1 MYYVLCVFCATILPT
16 QDQRVE
22 LDFTR
27 ISQPV
32 VASQLELSDEQ
43 RSKVADLLTERI
55 NKLAAAKPA
64 DRAAIRSANNDAL
77 KALLSPTQL
86 AKYQVLLKGGKLR
99 FNFRGENWADVLN
112 WFASESEL
120 SLVMNET
127 PPGDFTYS
135 DQKEYSSPQAIDLL
149 NSILL
154 SKGYTLI
161 RREKMLIVANLTTGI
176 PYELV
181 PTETLEGLAL
191 RGKFEWVRI
200 KFPLQGRPIAAVL
213 DEVKPMISNNGMA
226 TALTASG
233 QLMVTETAGK
243 MEAIGVLVSAVPI
256 PTPPPK
262 PPKAPDPPPNIFVV
276 HSAKGLDIDGTVET
290 IQKFFATTS
299 VAGDA
304 KAEEIQVY
312 APQAQ
317 QDLIKSSLDKMIS
330 NASTELRVFTDVY
343 PIDRLSIANVQE
355 QLSTLFPETKFTIDT
370 ENSRLVVSANT
381 KTHGGVKETLTK
393 LGASSQATSDKTVF
407 VYSVAKEE
415 AENLATV
422 LSEMLPRAQV
432 IVQGNRIAV
441 RANPSDH
448 LIAKSLVDQISS
460 TANPKTAM
468 LLRFYDLNENLS
480 DITTTIQAMA
490 KEGTVTW
497 LESRKKLSVIADAKT
512 HELVKKTIEQVNLD
526 LPKPKPKS
534 LKIFNVSPAQ
544 KEKFSQVFAE
554 LVGEFGDASLITGA
568 APNEIAILADTE
580 QQAAVESVINSLANL
595 KSFSEK
601 ELTAIE
607 ISVDDS
613 AQLVTLLNEKLKGIE
628 FLVNP
633 EKTTLFAWIS
643 KPEIESVKKTVK
655 TVEALLPKKLTSTL
669 EVYEVTGS
677 VEEIVSFISP
687 IASSA
692 KVTSDAANQRI
703 VVWANSLDHA
713 KIKATIDK
721 VDVLSKKQKSLEIY
735 ELKNAAASVAQT
747 MISNLDV
754 DATVTTSEDS
764 KSILVWAAPEDHVRI
779 KSMVDRLSVLKT
791 TQQSQVALYSVDRA
805 AAETTLS
812 AVQAVFPDAN
822 LSLDASSEKII
833 CIADEELQVQIKSLV
848 EKLQPAKP
856 STPKVLMSYELKHSD
871 AALVVGMLSDLH
883 PEIRFAADERAN
895 RVLVTAELG
904 EQPRFKAIIGQLDA
918 KASDRDEKV
927 LETYPIDSTKT
938 TVVTDLIQ
946 PLLPDMKF
954 SVDETSQNLVAVGTP
969 FEQQKLAKLLGQ
981 IKDGKSEN
989 KILKNYSTGSA
1000 PIEEVQ
1006 NVLLQ
1011 VVPSAIIAVN
1021 GGEGKMVVWATAE
1034 EQKLIESAINQLN
1047 NVGGDMSLK
1056 NYDLN
1061 KQVTGDILTLLQG
1074 LSKTARLA
1082 LSTDGKQLVI
1092 YATESDQKLFAGV
1105 VDELI
1110 KSDTSALS
1118 LKAYVASDDVISSTS
1133 AVVVDSFP
1141 NAKLVVQPDA
1151 GKLVI
1156 WASNEDH
1163 AKIQKAIDDLKS
1175 QLSKPKTPK
1184 TTVIYPL
1191 GKATKL
1197 SVIDMI
1203 NSDVEDAIILSDS
1216 QTDRI
1221 IVRANSE
1228 THLAVE
1234 QIVSDLKKTFDI
1246 VGEKT
1251 IKSHAVRNDIKAQA
1265 TTTIASLLP
1274 AVEFITNGDDTLIL
1288 VKATANDHESVD
1300 ELIKT
1305 LDTEIARKTPRTIAS
1320 YELTNL
1326 EKMLAIQI
1334 LSNRFPEITFVTED
1348 NTSRL
1353 LTWANP
1359 GEHNQIPLILK
1370 GLEAAVAVENE
1381 KKVEV
1386 YNIDAEKMIAA
1397 DVLDLIDSKLKENLT
1412 IQVATA
1418 TNSLV
1423 VRASA
1428 AQHAKLKSAVDA
1440 VVMQIKPLP
1449 KPTSL
1454 VYEFP
1459 LGNALAVSQLV
1470 SPLLSNTTISVA
1482 ADGKKLIATSNMEG
1496 HNLIASVLDQLK
1508 DEPQSKDTE
1517 TIVYKMNAATPSVIN
1532 SAIAAMSPK
1541 ARITA
1546 DDSSMSLIV
1555 TTSKVEHAVI
1565 ANILKQIND
1574 SSLGKKTEV
1583 FVLKTASPASLVSA
1597 ISALVSN
1604 SSVTADVPTNSVV
1617 VTALATDFPQIQ
1629 SIVDKLDMV
1638 AGDRIGNVVA
1648 KVYPFDQ
1655 KLVDAVDMQ
1664 AVIDEDLREGMSVR
1678 VNEIGNGLIIRTT
1691 PEKHQQLA
1699 LIFEQVIAQIPASQK
1714 IETRVYPLS
1723 KADPNTIENVLSA
1736 KFAQSDFAVDA
1747 NTRTVVATISVAE
1760 HVQLKTILD
1769 QMDSSVG
1776 DRIAASKAFKLKVA
1790 TPRIVG
1796 SAIESLLPN
1805 AIVDFDIASKTV
1817 IVTGTEEELK
1827 SAGDLVLQVDG
1838 SDLGKTTQVYKLVEA
1853 DPRFVSPAIEQLLPD
1868 AKISADRYSK
1878 ALFVTATEEEH
1889 QQVAKMVDELNTKKG
1904 QRSEVYKLNNADA
1917 RYVMPAVQSLLPNAT
1932 VTGDRIS
1939 KLLFVTGTDDDH
1951 AQVEKLVEKMNAPK
1965 SGQRSEV
1972 YKLIEAD
1979 PRYLTPAIQA
1989 LLPNATVSGDRY
2001 SKTVFV
2007 TGTDEDHKQVAVLI
2021 EKLNGRGTGQTTE
2034 VYKLAKASSVII
2046 EPALSALIPDGN
2058 VTADKISNTVVV
2070 SASAEDQAKVASVI
2084 EKLDKATG
2092 DELQLI
2098 IYRSKFEN
2106 ADPLNQV
2113 IANLFRDDPEVRIN
2127 FEWENQRILI
2137 VTTEVKHQLIKSL
2150 IEQVDQAKPK
2160 YENRF
2165 AKVYHLENIDSG
2177 AAEGIIRN
2185 LYGWWAPRIEV
2196 RREQGTNALIV
2207 VATDQQHQDLGKS
2220 IKEVDGD
2227 LRQLEVFQLVNVEP
2241 YTVEL
2246 AIEQLFAEIKETM
2259 RPSATSDLGTQQLF
2273 VRGTEAQIKLIRE
2286 MLKKMG
2292 ESFQDETSPSAKGGV
2307 RTIPFRGNAMDALRE
2322 IEAFWPRI
2330 RKNKI
2335 EIIRSGGPKIKRNY
2349 SPRISDDTVPEKK
2362 PDSDNPPTALDS
2374 QPSNAPEDSVHGGCG
2389 GQLNE
2394 NENENKSVDDVADSK
2409 QVQEPQKP
2417 IIQIEGLRPVKRN
2430 DASKQEKETL
2440 KKQGED
2446 AQIIVIAGDNEVTI
2460 ASSDLE
2466 ALDQLEYLLRTIQRG
2481 NRGGLGSS
2489 NFAVYLLSNSSAKDT
2504 AKLLTD
2510 LFEAIPESERLGS
2523 VGNAVF
2529 VAEDRLNAM
2538 VVYGTRKER
2547 DVIQEIIEVLDAEDL
2562 PDSLT
2567 TPSPELIQIENSS
2580 ADRILKIL
2588 ESVYSNQLTSGGG
2601 RRTVEIPEGVTTAVA
2616 SMLQQ
2621 INAATTG
2628 PILTLGMDENTNSIV
2643 MRAPMELGRE
2653 IKTFVERLDSIA
2665 KVSPAKKIRV
2675 LKMEGTNA
2683 ARVRSI
2689 LNGMTNAP

>member
-1 MYYVLCVFCATILPT
+1 MLFVRTDPPRFCLDQPHIMYYVLCVFCATILPA
-16 QDQRVE
+16 QDKRVE

-32 VASQLELSDEQ
+32 VANHLELSDDQ

-64 DRAAIRSANNDAL
+64 DRAAIRTANNEAL

-181 PTETLEGLAL
+181 PTETLEGLAV

-200 KFPLQGRPIAAVL
+200 KFPLEGRPIAAVL
-213 DEVKPMISNNGMA
+213 DEVKPMISDNGKA

-243 MEAIGVLVSAVPI
+243 MEAIGVLVSAVPVPTSP
-256 PTPPPK
+256 PTPPT
-262 PPKAPDPPPNIFVV
+262 PPPNIFVV

-317 QDLIKSSLDKMIS
+317 QDLVKSSLDKMIS
-330 NASTELRVFTDVY
+330 NASNELRVFTDVY

-355 QLSTLFPETKFTIDT
+355 QLSNLFPETKFTIDT
-370 ENSRLVVSANT
+370 ENSRLVVSANA

-422 LSEMLPRAQV
+422 LSELLPRAQV
-432 IVQGNRIAV
+432 VVQGDRIAV
-441 RANPSDH
+441 RANASDH

-460 TANPKTAM
+460 SANPKTAM

-497 LESRKKLSVIADAKT
+497 LESQKKLSVIADAKT
-512 HELVKKTIEQVNLD
+512 HELVMKTIEQVNLD

-534 LKIFNVSPAQ
+534 VRIFDVSPAQ

-554 LVGEFGDASLITGA
+554 LVGEFGDASLISGA
-568 APNEIAILADTE
+568 GTNEIAILADTE

-595 KSFSEK
+595 ESISEK
-601 ELTAIE
+601 ELTTIE
-607 ISVDDS
+607 ISIDDPS
-613 AQLVTLLNEKLKGIE
+613 QLITLLNEKLKGIE

-643 KPEIESVKKTVK
+643 KSEIESVKKTVK

-669 EVYEVTGS
+669 EVYKITGS
-677 VEEIVSFISP
+677 VEEIVTFISP
-687 IASSA
+687 VASSA

-735 ELKNAAASVAQT
+735 QLKNAAASVAQS

-764 KSILVWAAPEDHVRI
+764 KSILVWALPEDHVRI

-791 TQQSQVALYSVDRA
+791 PQQSQVALYSVDRA
-805 AAETTLS
+805 GAEKTLS

-822 LSLDASSEKII
+822 VLLDASSDKII

-883 PEIRFAADERAN
+883 PEIRFAADQRAN

-938 TVVTDLIQ
+938 TVVTELIQ

-954 SVDETSQNLVAVGTP
+954 SVDETSQKLVAVGTP

-981 IKDGKSEN
+981 ISDGKAEN

-1021 GGEGKMVVWATAE
+1021 GGQGKMVVWATAE

-1061 KQVTGDILTLLQG
+1061 KEVTGDILTLLQG

-1082 LSTDGKQLVI
+1082 LSADGKQLVI
-1092 YATESDQKLFAGV
+1092 YATESDQKLFASL
-1105 VDELI
+1105 VDELM
-1110 KSDTSALS
+1110 KADTSALS
-1118 LKAYVASDDVISSTS
+1118 LQAYVASDDVISSTS
-1133 AVVVDSFP
+1133 AVIVDSFP
-1141 NAKLVVQPDA
+1141 DAKLVVQPDSR
-1151 GKLVI
+1151 KLVI

-1163 AKIQKAIDDLKS
+1163 AKIKKAIDDLKS

-1203 NSDVEDAIILSDS
+1203 NSDVEDAVILSDS
-1216 QTDRI
+1216 QSDRI

-1228 THLAVE
+1228 AHLVVE
-1234 QIVSDLKKTFDI
+1234 QIVSDLKKTFDT
-1246 VGEKT
+1246 VGEMT
-1251 IKSHAVRNDIKAQA
+1251 IKSHAVRNDIKVQA

-1288 VKATANDHESVD
+1288 IKATANDHKSVD

-1326 EKMLAIQI
+1326 EKTLAIQI

-1348 NTSRL
+1348 NISRL

-1359 GEHNQIPLILK
+1359 AEHKQIPLILK
-1370 GLEAAVAVENE
+1370 GLEAAVAVESE

-1428 AQHAKLKSAVDA
+1428 SQHAKLKSAVDA

-1449 KPTSL
+1449 KPTSQ

-1482 ADGKKLIATSNMEG
+1482 SDGKKLIATSNLEG

-1532 SAIAAMSPK
+1532 NAIEAMSPK

-1555 TTSKVEHAVI
+1555 TTSKGEHAVI

-1583 FVLKTASPASLVSA
+1583 FALKTASPASLVSA

-1629 SIVDKLDMV
+1629 SIVDKLDRV

-1648 KVYPFDQ
+1648 KVYPFDE

-1664 AVIDEDLREGMSVR
+1664 AVIDEDLRDGMSVR

-1723 KADPNTIENVLSA
+1723 KAAPNTIENVLSA

-1760 HVQLKTILD
+1760 HVKLKTILD
-1769 QMDSSVG
+1769 QMESSVG
-1776 DRIAASKAFKLKVA
+1776 DRIASSKAFKLKVA
-1790 TPRIVG
+1790 TPGIVG

-1827 SAGDLVLQVDG
+1827 SAGNLVLQVDG

-1853 DPRFVSPAIEQLLPD
+1853 DPRLVSPAIEQLLPD
-1868 AKISADRYSK
+1868 AIISADSYSK
-1878 ALFVTATEEEH
+1878 AL
-1889 QQVAKMVDELNTKKG
+1889 
-1904 QRSEVYKLNNADA
+1904 
-1917 RYVMPAVQSLLPNAT
+1917 
-1932 VTGDRIS
+1932 
-1939 KLLFVTGTDDDH
+1939 
-1951 AQVEKLVEKMNAPK
+1951 
-1965 SGQRSEV
+1965 
-1972 YKLIEAD
+1972 
-1979 PRYLTPAIQA
+1979 
-1989 LLPNATVSGDRY
+1989 
-2001 SKTVFV
+2001 FV

-2021 EKLNGRGTGQTTE
+2021 EKLNERDTGRTTE

-2046 EPALSALIPDGN
+2046 EPALSALIPDGI

-2070 SASAEDQAKVASVI
+2070 SASPEDQAKVANVI

-2092 DELQLI
+2092 DELQLV
-2098 IYRSKFEN
+2098 IYRSKFGN

-2113 IANLFRDDPEVRIN
+2113 VANLFRDDSEVRIN

-2165 AKVYHLENIDSG
+2165 AKVYHLENVDS
-2177 AAEGIIRN
+2177 AAVEGIIKN

-2220 IKEVDGD
+2220 IKEVDGE
-2227 LRQLEVFQLVNVEP
+2227 LRQLEVFQLVNVDP

-2246 AIEQLFAEIKETM
+2246 AIEQLFSEIKETM

-2273 VRGTEAQIKLIRE
+2273 VRGTAAQIQLIRE

-2292 ESFQDETSPSAKGGV
+2292 ESFDDEASRISKGSI

-2349 SPRISDDTVPEKK
+2349 SPRKADDAVPKKK
-2362 PDSDNPPTALDS
+2362 PDSDNPPAAIDS
-2374 QPSNAPEDSVHGGCG
+2374 QPCGASEYSANDGCG

-2394 NENENKSVDDVADSK
+2394 NENKNVDARADST
-2409 QVQEPQKP
+2409 QIQEPKKP
-2417 IIQIEGLRPVKRN
+2417 IIQIEDLKPVKRN

-2440 KKQGED
+2440 EKQGEA

-2466 ALDQLEYLLRTIQRG
+2466 ALDQLEYLLRTIQRE
-2481 NRGGLGSS
+2481 NRGGLGRS

-2504 AKLLTD
+2504 AELLTD

-2538 VVYGTRKER
+2538 VVYGTRTER

-2567 TPSPELIQIENSS
+2567 TPLPELVQIKNSS
-2580 ADRILKIL
+2580 ADRILRIL
-2588 ESVYSNQLTSGGG
+2588 ESVYRNQLTSGGG
-2601 RRTVEIPEGVTTAVA
+2601 RRKVEIPEGVTTAVA

-2628 PILTLGMDENTNSIV
+2628 PILTLGIDEKTNSIV
-2643 MRAPMELGRE
+2643 MRAPMELGGE
-2653 IKTFVERLDSIA
+2653 IKSFVERLDSTA
-2665 KVSPAKKIRV
+2665 KVSPAKEIRV

-2689 LNGMTNAP
+2689 LNAMTNDQ